1 MHAYIVNS
9 RLLRKRISPRPS
21 SRFKTLCN
29 THSTFNID
37 PQNSSITTFRFCS
50 EDAHY
55 SDLSNVQI
63 SSGFVMTSRLLQ
75 EGRPLIERVL
85 VGNPQ
90 RNTTHTYS
98 ETGDQY
104 RPRLDEYAQEQR
116 SPMPRN
122 EMHQHSLISNTVPV
136 NSGRSAS
143 TTLPSLARSS
153 CDEDVFTEAKP
164 QPIDQAKFGYR
175 GDLDGGLRA
184 QAGSWGDIIRSLPT
198 LSSDSSGSSISTLA
212 TPASP
217 SPAPR
222 HVRRVQSRLS
232 LPAPTPTPAAG
243 EPSRR
248 AHARMSL
255 MCPLPT
261 PGDASARKS
270 RTTAYRKSLDLS
282 EIARCR
288 LWDVKSKDKEN
299 SEYVKALPRRRL

>member
-1 MHAYIVNS
+1 MTES
-9 RLLRKRISPRPS
+9 R
-21 SRFKTLCN
+21 
-29 THSTFNID
+29 D
-37 PQNSSITTFRFCS
+37 V
-50 EDAHY
+50 EDAHS

-90 RNTTHTYS
+90 RNTTHAYS

-122 EMHQHSLISNTVPV
+122 EMHSLFSNIVPV

-164 QPIDQAKFGYR
+164 QPIDQEKFGYR

-222 HVRRVQSRLS
+222 HVRRAQSRLS
-232 LPAPTPTPAAG
+232 LPAPTPTPAAV

-248 AHARMSL
+248 VHARMSL

-261 PGDASARKS
+261 PAM
-270 RTTAYRKSLDLS
+270 
-282 EIARCR
+282 
-288 LWDVKSKDKEN
+288 
-299 SEYVKALPRRRL
+299 LPRRNHAPHLTANRLTFLNSPVAGFGTSRVKIRRIPSMCTRYRAGDCDDDTVFDSLSII